1 MADKQTAAELISDKT
16 PLSVFR
22 EGFVKLTSF

>member
-1 MADKQTAAELISDKT
+1 MGDKQTAAELISDKI